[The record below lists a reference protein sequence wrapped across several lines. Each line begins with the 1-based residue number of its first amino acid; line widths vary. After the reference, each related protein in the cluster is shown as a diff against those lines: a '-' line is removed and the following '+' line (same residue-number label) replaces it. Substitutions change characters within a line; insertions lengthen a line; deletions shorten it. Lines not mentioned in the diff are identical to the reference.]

1 VTMGKSRVLVV
12 GATGDLGKY
21 LVKASIEQ
29 GHPTFLLVRQGAAP
43 TGAKKEL
50 LDSFTAQGAVAL
62 HGDLDDQASLVAALK
77 QVDVVIS
84 VLGSS
89 ALLDGQLKLI
99 EAIKKVGHIKRF
111 LPSEFGS
118 DMDLPNDYAP
128 ALLEPVF
135 APKRAIR
142 KALRESGIPH
152 TFVCNSAFSEF
163 IISPLAQVD
172 ILLSGDLKPP
182 QQNITIFGSGE
193 GKLVTV
199 TQEDIGKVSLKAVD
213 DPRTLNKQLVIRP
226 PPNVLTFNSLVALW
240 EKKLG
245 HSLNKTYVSEAE
257 VEKQIEGLSVPAN
270 LFQALYLNLTSGH
283 DVFPLGP
290 GDVDANELYPD
301 FKYVTVDEFLDRF
314 VEKK

>member
-1 VTMGKSRVLVV
+1 
-12 GATGDLGKY
+12 
-21 LVKASIEQ
+21 
-29 GHPTFLLVRQGAAP
+29 
-43 TGAKKEL
+43 
-50 LDSFTAQGAVAL
+50 
-62 HGDLDDQASLVAALK
+62 
-77 QVDVVIS
+77 
-84 VLGSS
+84 
-89 ALLDGQLKLI
+89 
-99 EAIKKVGHIKRF
+99 
-111 LPSEFGS
+111 
-118 DMDLPNDYAP
+118 MDLPNDYAP

-182 QQNITIFGSGE
+182 QQNVTIFGSGE
-193 GKLVTV
+193 GKLVTT

-245 HSLNKTYVSEAE
+245 HSLNKTYVSEAK